1 MKRLR
6 LIWKWLLG
14 LILLGL
20 VLAMMT
26 SFRFGSIDLPKPR
39 PERITFQGN

>member
-6 LIWKWLLG
+6 LIGKWLLG

-20 VLAMMT
+20 VLSMMT
-26 SFRFGSIDLPKPR
+26 SLRFGSIDLPQPR
-39 PERITFQGN
+39 PERVTFQGN